1 MLPGDTPTLLHLT
14 AAAPAREAT
23 ARQAPAL
30 DRPRKPR
37 TNGGPEGPWWR
48 RPIRPD

>member
-1 MLPGDTPTLLHLT
+1 MPAVAPRQDPLPL
-14 AAAPAREAT
+14 APYHDA
-23 ARQAPAL
+23 

-37 TNGGPEGPWWR
+37 PTGGPEGPWWR